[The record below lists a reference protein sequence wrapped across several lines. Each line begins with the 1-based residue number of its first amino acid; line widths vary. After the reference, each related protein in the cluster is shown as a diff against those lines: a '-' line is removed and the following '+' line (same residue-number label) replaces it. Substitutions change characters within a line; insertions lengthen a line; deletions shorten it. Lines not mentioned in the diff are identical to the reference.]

1 MKNYLLAICAILL
14 IVSLFG
20 TIKSFTSP
28 TKVTVQQQVTTLSFK
43 QDGAFDYTVNAKPAY
58 FYDNVMPA
66 TTDTTESPT
75 LPQQAPIQT
84 PQIPINFIK
93 SFNMSFN
100 YSSSAVS
107 SENIEIDA
115 VLSSAG
121 LWTKTVNLVPQTNY
135 QGNTTVPFAIDLSSF
150 QTLVDKINSEIGLT
164 STKSYSLTIQ
174 ATMSEVK
181 LSSGG
186 IEPDSIQTLPITV
199 NDTFVM
205 MGNDLISKSSDAI
218 GTFNYQVQLNAND
231 LFGQTVLTPPTP
243 SAELPDE
250 VLTSADTIFINLID
264 SMQVSY
270 NYKLTANQ
278 VLSGETTEVEIDA
291 ILSNQKVWSKT
302 YVLVPPT
309 SEEGNFTINFPL
321 DINSYIADGNII
333 QQETGT
339 MNQSLN
345 FTLQATVQT
354 TGPVTAGSSLDKPFV
369 QSITTNLSGGVLSWT
384 SALMQSDS
392 GTIKAPMQ
400 VNIAAKLFGLP
411 VIVVRIVSLVILFLI
426 VILLVLYFFV
436 VRPKA
441 SSAIKPSTQTR
452 QANQKYKEFIVE
464 VKERPQ
470 QRMGESLLTVNSL
483 DELIKVA
490 QAVLKPI
497 NHVVSENLDV
507 YWLTDGNT
515 RYEYKNN

>member
-181 LSSGG
+181 LS
-186 IEPDSIQTLPITV
+186 P
-199 NDTFVM
+199 
-205 MGNDLISKSSDAI
+205 
-218 GTFNYQVQLNAND
+218 
-231 LFGQTVLTPPTP
+231 
-243 SAELPDE
+243 
-250 VLTSADTIFINLID
+250 
-264 SMQVSY
+264 
-270 NYKLTANQ
+270 
-278 VLSGETTEVEIDA
+278 GE
-291 ILSNQKVWSKT
+291 
-302 YVLVPPT
+302 
-309 SEEGNFTINFPL
+309 
-321 DINSYIADGNII
+321 
-333 QQETGT
+333 
-339 MNQSLN
+339 
-345 FTLQATVQT
+345 
-354 TGPVTAGSSLDKPFV
+354 
-369 QSITTNLSGGVLSWT
+369 
-384 SALMQSDS
+384 
-392 GTIKAPMQ
+392 
-400 VNIAAKLFGLP
+400 
-411 VIVVRIVSLVILFLI
+411 
-426 VILLVLYFFV
+426 
-436 VRPKA
+436 
-441 SSAIKPSTQTR
+441 
-452 QANQKYKEFIVE
+452 
-464 VKERPQ
+464 
-470 QRMGESLLTVNSL
+470 
-483 DELIKVA
+483 
-490 QAVLKPI
+490 
-497 NHVVSENLDV
+497 
-507 YWLTDGNT
+507 
-515 RYEYKNN
+515 